1 MLFFFIGTELFKK
14 AKMSRKLIDK
24 GTSGT
29 SGILLS
35 RITGL
40 ARDMLIARFLGGG
53 SVMSAWVLAFRIPN
67 TFRGFLGEGA
77 ATQALIPILGNTIHI
92 EGKEK
97 FRRDFGTMIATLA
110 IILAVLCVLVSGV
123 CLAIR
128 PYFPVYRVHAALS
141 LMPILMPYT
150 FFVCLTSICAGVLN
164 IFDKYFLPALTAMAL
179 NLCIIIALLIYYKAS
194 PESQLVNISWASLIS
209 GVLQL
214 AWLFYLLKKEDAF
227 SYPLKPALWKSPV
240 VKEFFTLAIPRF
252 IGAAAVQISS
262 LMDSFMAIYIS
273 SFAAPALYFSERLVY
288 FPIGIFAVS
297 LGNVCL
303 VSMTKH
309 ISENNFQMVIK
320 DMRYGLKQIIYVTVP
335 MAIFFIFYRHELLTI
350 LFGGNEFGS
359 KSIDEAAWATL
370 FYCFGIP
377 SFCAMK
383 IISSAFYSQKDTR
396 TPVKVALWCILL
408 NFIINLAL
416 MFPLKQ
422 GGIALGT
429 VISSIVNCLA
439 LTYIF
444 KKRHM
449 IKEGNNEVM
458 LCFIKIV
465 ISGVVSVLTSLLAVK
480 LCSRMELFAYLN
492 WKGILTILLGC
503 FTFCIVYFF
512 INYFMRS
519 PEQRDWLLLI
529 TSKLRK

>member
-1 MLFFFIGTELFKK
+1 
-14 AKMSRKLIDK
+14 MSKKLIQK

-40 ARDMLIARFLGGG
+40 VRDMLIARFLGGG
-53 SVMSAWVLAFRIPN
+53 SIMSAWVLAFRIPN
-67 TFRGFLGEGA
+67 TFRGLLGEGA
-77 ATQALIPILGNTIHI
+77 ATQALIPILGNTIHT
-92 EGKEK
+92 EGKDK
-97 FRRDFGTMIATLA
+97 FKRDFGTMIATLA
-110 IILAVLCVLVSGV
+110 IILAILCVVVSAV
-123 CLAIR
+123 CLVIR
-128 PYFPVYRVHAALS
+128 PYFPAYRVNAALS

-164 IFDKYFLPALTAMAL
+164 LFDKYFLPALTAMAL
-179 NLCIIIALLIYYKAS
+179 NLCIIIALLLFYKAY
-194 PESQLVNISWASLIS
+194 PETQLVNISYASLIS
-209 GVLQL
+209 GALQL
-214 AWLFYLLKKEDAF
+214 GWLFYLLKKEDAF
-227 SYPLKPALWKSPV
+227 PYPLKPGLWKTPV

-252 IGAAAVQISS
+252 IGATAVQISS

-273 SFAAPALYFSERLVY
+273 SYAAPALYFSERLVY

-309 ISENNFQMVIK
+309 ISENNFAMVIK
-320 DMRYGLKQIIYVTVP
+320 DMRYGLKQVIYVTVP
-335 MAIFFIFYRHELLTI
+335 MAVFFIIFRYEILNI

-359 KSIDEAAWATL
+359 KSIDEASWATL

-383 IISSAFYSQKDTR
+383 IISSAFYSQKDTK

-416 MFPLKQ
+416 MFPLQQ

-429 VISSIVNCLA
+429 VISSIVNCLT
-439 LTYIF
+439 LMYIF

-449 IKEGNNEVM
+449 IKEGSNEVLFCLLKVAM
-458 LCFIKIV
+458 ASI
-465 ISGVVSVLTSLLAVK
+465 VSVIISLLAVK
-480 LCSRMELFAYLN
+480 LCSHIHLFAYLD
-492 WKGILTILLGC
+492 WKGILTVIFGSL
-503 FTFCIVYFF
+503 FFSIVYFT
-512 INYFMRS
+512 INFFLRS
-519 PEQRDWLLLI
+519 PEQKDWASLI
-529 TSKLRK
+529 WSKLR

>member
-1 MLFFFIGTELFKK
+1 
-14 AKMSRKLIDK
+14 MSIKIINK
-24 GTSGT
+24 GVSGT
-29 SGILLS
+29 SGIMLS

-67 TFRGFLGEGA
+67 TFRGLLGEGA
-77 ATQALIPILGNTIHI
+77 ATQALIPILGNTIHT

-110 IILAVLCVLVSGV
+110 IILAVLCIVVSTV
-123 CLAIR
+123 CLVIK
-128 PYFPVYRVHAALS
+128 PYFPVYRVSAALS

-164 IFDKYFLPALTAMAL
+164 IFDKYFLPALTSMAL
-179 NLCIIIALLIYYKAS
+179 NLCIIIALLLFYKTS
-194 PESQLVNISWASLIS
+194 PEAQLVNISWASLVS
-209 GVLQL
+209 GVMQL
-214 AWLFYLLKKEDAF
+214 CWLLYLLKKEDAF
-227 SYPLKPALWKSPV
+227 PYPLRVGLWKSPV

-252 IGAAAVQISS
+252 VGAAAVQISS
-262 LMDSFMAIYIS
+262 LMDSFMAIFIS
-273 SFAAPALYFSERLVY
+273 SYAAPALYFSERLVY

-309 ISENNFQMVIK
+309 ISENNFGMVIK
-320 DMRYGLKQIIYVTVP
+320 DMRYGLKQIFYVTVP
-335 MAIFFIFYRHELLTI
+335 MAVFFVFYRYEILDI

-359 KSIDEAAWATL
+359 KSIEEASWATL

-383 IISSAFYSQKDTR
+383 VLSSAFYSQKDTR

-408 NFIINLAL
+408 NFCINLAL

-422 GGIALGT
+422 GGIAFGT
-429 VISSIVNCLA
+429 VISSTVNCLT
-439 LTYIF
+439 LMYIF
-444 KKRHM
+444 KKRNQ
-449 IKEGNNEVM
+449 ITDGSNEVASC
-458 LCFIKIV
+458 LFKV
-465 ISGVVSVLTSLLAVK
+465 IAVSVVSVLFSLLAVK
-480 LCSRMELFAYLN
+480 LCLHIEVFAYMN
-492 WKGILTILLGC
+492 WKGVLTVILGC
-503 FTFCIVYFF
+503 IVFCIVYFI
-512 INYFMRS
+512 INYFIRS
-519 PEQRDWLLLI
+519 PEQKDWVSLVFP
-529 TSKLRK
+529 KRPRV